1 MKVTNLLTI
10 CGVAAALML
19 SAGSI
24 YAQNGNGGG
33 GNGGGGN
40 GGGGNGG
47 GGFGG
52 GGGGF
57 RNMDPAQR
65 QQFMLNNVRDQLGI
79 TNDTEWSAI
88 QPLVQ
93 KVLDTRMAVGF
104 GGRGFGGRGGRGG
117 GQGGQG
123 GQGGGMFGQ
132 QPNPDREALQSAIDA
147 NAPAGQIKALLAKY
161 EASQKAKQAASTA
174 AQADLRK
181 VLTVQQEA
189 SATLAGLLE

>member
-1 MKVTNLLTI
+1 MKVRNLLTI

-19 SAGSI
+19 SSGSI
-24 YAQNGNGGG
+24 YAQNGGGGGGGGFGG
-33 GNGGGGN
+33 GNGGGG
-40 GGGGNGG
+40 G
-47 GGFGG
+47 GGF

-65 QQFMLNNVRDQLGI
+65 QQFMLNNIRDQLGI

-117 GQGGQG
+117 GQGG
-123 GQGGGMFGQ
+123 GGMFGQ
-132 QPNPDREALQSAIDA
+132 QPNPDREALQSAIDS
-147 NAPAGQIKALLAKY
+147 NAPAAQIKALLAKY
-161 EASQKAKQAASTA
+161 QASQKAKQAAAVA

-189 SATLAGLLE
+189 QATLSGLLE